1 MSNIMLPN
9 IVSSARPNNRPDP
22 KAQVDP
28 GNEDNFS
35 RYLDKK
41 IRTERQ
47 ERSNLVGVKKHQRS
61 SKDNNPAIPEK
72 KDNEEGENVSAAAF
86 LQQLLADLQDLVKKP
101 GAEAGKWVFQLK
113 NTDML
118 DRLAE
123 QAGMNPADLASL
135 KEQMKTDGT
144 IDLAGIFAQLEEHL
158 KSIQN
163 PQAIAAPET
172 DLPTLESM
180 LSRMGV
186 DANKLAEM
194 SNKSIDDQ
202 GKFDLSAYLQCLK
215 SLPNDG
221 SLKSIKVSGPELQQV
236 RDMLASAGVSN
247 RQLGE
252 IFPEKIV
259 AWQRDI
265 AGLPPIVN
273 NTPKIMSFAHL
284 KEILAQGISYVEGSK
299 PKVNLPGF
307 LQNLSDVLSQS
318 GFVKGGAGFTPVVQE
333 SLTSAYQELQKMVNL
348 AKVKVDRVNDIVS
361 INQEL
366 AEQWQGSGGKTE
378 KLLETS
384 PAGGAGKTEII
395 EPVTSFGKN
404 DSTPVVVDDK
414 AHEHTSTDGETRSLA
429 GASDSGHSGRQVQEF
444 RMPVM
449 IRPSAAQILQQF
461 AMDQLS
467 QGVTQALQQDEH
479 HLTLTMYP
487 KELGE
492 VKVDLQI
499 RNNHLAVSFV
509 MDNHKVK
516 EALEKNMEEFKDNL
530 NRQGYNLEACAVL
543 IDQQH
548 KDSDGTRQQFEA
560 AWEQLSVNSSN
571 NRQADGGGLA
581 ESIKQISSLRSNRWP
596 ESSISVFV

>member
-1 MSNIMLPN
+1 LSNIMLPN
-9 IVSSARPNNRPDP
+9 IVSNALPSNRPDP

-41 IRTERQ
+41 VRTERQ
-47 ERSNLVGVKKHQRS
+47 ERSNLVGVKKHERS
-61 SKDNNPAIPEK
+61 GKDNDPAKPEK
-72 KDNEEGENVSAAAF
+72 KDNGDDANVSAAAF
-86 LQQLLADLQDLVKKP
+86 LQQLLADLRDLVKKP
-101 GAEAGKWVFQLK
+101 GTEAGKWGFQLK

-135 KEQMKTDGT
+135 KEQMKADGT
-144 IDLAGIFAQLEEHL
+144 IDLADIFAQLEEHL
-158 KSIQN
+158 KSIQD
-163 PQAIAAPET
+163 PQVIAAPET

-194 SNKSIDDQ
+194 SNKSIDEQ
-202 GKFDLSAYLQCLK
+202 GKFDLTTYLQCLK

-221 SLKSIKVSGPELQQV
+221 SLKTIKVSDLELQQV
-236 RDMLASAGVSN
+236 RDMLTSAGVSN

-252 IFPEKIV
+252 IFPEKIM

-265 AGLPPIVN
+265 AGLPPVVN
-273 NTPKIMSFAHL
+273 NTPKTMSLAHL
-284 KEILAQGISYVEGSK
+284 KEILGQGISYVEDSK

-348 AKVKVDRVNDIVS
+348 AKVKVDKVNDIVS
-361 INQEL
+361 INQDL
-366 AEQWQGSGGKTE
+366 AEQWQESGGKTE
-378 KLLETS
+378 KLQETS

-395 EPVTSFGKN
+395 EPVISSAKT
-404 DSTPVVVDDK
+404 DSTPGVVDDK
-414 AHEHTSTDGETRSLA
+414 GHEHTNSDGETHSLTGAADA
-429 GASDSGHSGRQVQEF
+429 GQSGRQVQEF
-444 RMPVM
+444 RMPAM
-449 IRPSAAQILQQF
+449 TRPPAAQILQQF

-467 QGVTQALQQDEH
+467 QGVTQALQRDEH

-492 VKVDLQI
+492 VKVDLQV

-516 EALEKNMEEFKDNL
+516 ESLEKNMEEFKDNL
-530 NRQGYNLEACAVL
+530 NRQGYNLETCAVL
-543 IDQQH
+543 INQQH

-560 AWEQLSVNSSN
+560 AWEQLSVNGSN
-571 NRQADGGGLA
+571 NRKADGGGLA
-581 ESIKQISSLRSNRWP
+581 ESIKQIAALRSNRWP
-596 ESSISVFV
+596 ESNISVFV